1 MNAWCLVLYL
11 CGVGSVD
18 LRWVFNVDLEDLA
31 GGRRCGRRDVVMGV
45 CIVGSSKFAS
55 DRIFKYVLDDTP
67 ASQRW
72 SATSVSVK

>member
-1 MNAWCLVLYL
+1 MNAWHLVVYL
-11 CGVGSVD
+11 RGVGSVD
-18 LRWVFNVDLEDLA
+18 LRWVFTVNLEDLA

-45 CIVGSSKFAS
+45 CIVGCSEFAS
-55 DRIFKYVLDDTP
+55 DGIFKYVLDDAP